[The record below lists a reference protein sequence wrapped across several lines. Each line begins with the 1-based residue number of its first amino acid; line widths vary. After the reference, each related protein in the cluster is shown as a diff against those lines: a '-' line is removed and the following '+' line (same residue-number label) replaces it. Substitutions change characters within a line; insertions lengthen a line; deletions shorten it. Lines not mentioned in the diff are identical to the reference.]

1 MSSRSL
7 RRVAADQ
14 KPKASGHRLPRR
26 ERGHH
31 RIVRTPRCTEKPR
44 SIAAAAPAHPSPI
57 PLTRRPMRLG
67 SWRPPVDQAASETG
81 GAHGRP
87 AQAQKSRTRD
97 LTRAGTWKADATA
110 SPHRTSTRACDA
122 PIRAAISS
130 VRISAATGGFRQW
143 FSCQKLTKPLRP
155 ALRRTDAEAGE
166 QLKVQGG
173 WSSGDSAA
181 RARRSAA
188 VASGSAL

>member
-1 MSSRSL
+1 MSSRS

-14 KPKASGHRLPRR
+14 KTQGVRPQAAAQSADIIASCARLAVLKSLAALRPPHR
-26 ERGHH
+26 
-31 RIVRTPRCTEKPR
+31 RTPPPYH
-44 SIAAAAPAHPSPI
+44 SLAAPCGSAHGGR
-57 PLTRRPMRLG
+57 LWTRQQAR
-67 SWRPPVDQAASETG
+67 QAARTG
-81 GAHGRP
+81 GR
-87 AQAQKSRTRD
+87 AQAQKSRTRY
-97 LTRAGTWKADATA
+97 LTRAGTWNADATA